1 MVVYYISYGEPQ
13 RQPLWQPLLLILLIT
28 LALAMA
34 AAIAYGIYELAS
46 GDASN
51 PSSQVESGDD
61 LVPLTEVLR
70 KLYQN
75 DTNTIFLVDA
85 SESVFQGDDH
95 LQAVR
100 NALSLVALPYADR
113 STGPFVENSRV
124 ALVPFAEA
132 PESPPE
138 LVSLEAPADHIPWLK
153 RATNLTPSDRPAYIY
168 DTVAAAH
175 GVLENYADS
184 TRRNVIVILT
194 DGIDGGYEPVSS
206 SVSPDVEVVPC
217 PQELKV
223 PSRECVELESVLAR
237 DELIELLYT
246 SEVPR
251 LEVHTIGLGTD
262 ANRESLAVLARVGGG
277 QYIHC
282 SSGEHCQVPE

>member
-13 RQPLWQPLLLILLIT
+13 RQPLWRPLLLILLIT
-28 LALAMA
+28 LALATA

-46 GDASN
+46 GN
-51 PSSQVESGDD
+51 GSGDPPVGD
-61 LVPLTEVLR
+61 DGVVSLSNALLG
-70 KLYQN
+70 LYEN

-124 ALVPFAEA
+124 ALVPFADA

-138 LVSLEAPADHIPWLK
+138 LVSLEAPAEHIPWLK

-168 DTVAAAH
+168 DTVAVAYKAFAEQDKS
-175 GVLENYADS
+175 G
-184 TRRNVIVILT
+184 RGNVIVLLT
-194 DGIDGGYEPVSS
+194 DGNDGGYRPVSS
-206 SVSPDVEVVPC
+206 PVKPDDVVVPC
-217 PQELKV
+217 PPKLNEPGKM
-223 PSRECVELESVLAR
+223 CSVLKSEHTEE
-237 DELIELLYT
+237 DLIILLGT
-246 SEVPR
+246 RGDQPNVK
-251 LEVHTIGLGTD
+251 VHTIGLGAD
-262 ANRESLAVLARVGGG
+262 ANQQSLALLAKASGGLTT
-277 QYIHC
+277 HC
-282 SSGEHCQVPE
+282 PSVADCKKPE